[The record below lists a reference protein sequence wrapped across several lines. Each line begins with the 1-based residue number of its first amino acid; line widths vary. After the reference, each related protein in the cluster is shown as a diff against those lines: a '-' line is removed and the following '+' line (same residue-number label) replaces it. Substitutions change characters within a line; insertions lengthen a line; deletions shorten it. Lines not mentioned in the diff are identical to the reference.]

1 MLTKEIPSTG
11 ESIPVIG
18 LGTWDTFDVG
28 TSSPESDELRDVL
41 KIFFDK
47 GGRLIDSSPMYGS
60 SELVLGELFSE
71 MDPPPPVFAAT
82 KVWTRGR
89 TAGASQIEQS
99 LQLWGLQQFDLLQVH
114 NLLDWDTHLDTLT
127 ELKATGR
134 VRYIGITTSHGS
146 RHAEME
152 RIMRKEQIDFV
163 QFTYSLADRTAEHH
177 LLPLAQEKGIAVIA
191 NRPFDGGN
199 LFRRVRRQKIP
210 AWAAEFDCT
219 TWAQFF
225 LKFVISHPAVTCAIP
240 ATRQAEHI
248 ADYMDAGTGQL
259 PDEKMRARMSALL

>member
-11 ESIPVIG
+11 EPIPVIG

-41 KIFFDK
+41 RIFFDK

-60 SELVLGELFSE
+60 SELVLGELFAE
-71 MDPPPPVFAAT
+71 MNPAPPVFAAT

-89 TAGASQIEQS
+89 TAGESQMEQS
-99 LQLWGLQQFDLLQVH
+99 LQLWGLQQFDLLQIH

-127 ELKATGR
+127 EWKATGK

-152 RIMRKEQIDFV
+152 RIMRKELIDFV

-177 LLPLAQEKGIAVIA
+177 LLPLAKEKGIAVIA

-199 LFRRVRRQKIP
+199 LFRRVRRQKFP
-210 AWAAEFDCT
+210 SWAAEIDCT

-225 LKFVISHPAVTCAIP
+225 LKFVISHPAVTCTIP

-248 ADYMDAGTGQL
+248 ADYMDAGIGRL
-259 PDEKMRARMSALL
+259 PDEQMRAKMSVLL